1 MKRSDEELEQQ
12 LQHWYQQSRQQN
24 GMPAALKQ
32 QLAATMQSQP
42 AKSMWRVGLQ
52 ALMQCL
58 SWRNIQVLTAV
69 FALGIGWQLL
79 QQERLYYQISQSN
92 DLYPVQVHQITQQR
106 IADLPTAGPQKAN
119 RQIDAAA
126 SGNELN
132 AVAGQRQA
140 LFQQQYQDYVKASKN
155 SQTQRQLIVS
165 RQFSEDGWH
174 LDLCQQ
180 MQLQLTSEWL
190 AQFKLQQHWS
200 EPQWQQLQQSDWL
213 QLTTGAEGQ
222 ILALKRSEQPPACA
236 P

>member
-1 MKRSDEELEQQ
+1 MKRTDEELEQQ

-42 AKSMWRVGLQ
+42 AKSMWRVGLHAVLQ
-52 ALMQCL
+52 YLG
-58 SWRNIQVLTAV
+58 WRNIQALTAV
-69 FALGIGWQLL
+69 LALGIGWQLL

-92 DLYPVQVHQITQQR
+92 DLYPVQVHQITQQP
-106 IADLPTAGPQKAN
+106 ITDLPTAGTKKAEPN
-119 RQIDAAA
+119 IAATA
-126 SGNELN
+126 SGSEGK
-132 AVAGQRQA
+132 VIAGQGKA
-140 LFQQQYQDYVKASKN
+140 LFQQQYQDYVKTITN
-155 SQTQRQLIVS
+155 SQPQRQLIVS

-213 QLTTGAEGQ
+213 QLTTGAQGQ